1 MKLCRDLRDESGAH
15 DPRGRVANRGG
26 DHRGRALAALWPR
39 NGADRAFIFVLAIAL
54 GIALAVAFSGGGGGG
69 QYPPSVQRAI
79 EQAQDVAAAPPTP
92 QRTALGCVWRG
103 LLAASLVL
111 VGVLVLLSM
120 ICGDGRVK

>member
-1 MKLCRDLRDESGAH
+1 MRAARIILAIVLPIVGAIIV
-15 DPRGRVANRGG
+15 DALGPRK
-26 DHRGRALAALWPR
+26 D
-39 NGADRAFIFVLAIAL
+39 ADRAFIFVVAIAL
-54 GIALAVAFSGGGGGG
+54 GIALAVAFSGGGGG

-79 EQAQDVAAAPPTP
+79 EQAQDVAAPPTP